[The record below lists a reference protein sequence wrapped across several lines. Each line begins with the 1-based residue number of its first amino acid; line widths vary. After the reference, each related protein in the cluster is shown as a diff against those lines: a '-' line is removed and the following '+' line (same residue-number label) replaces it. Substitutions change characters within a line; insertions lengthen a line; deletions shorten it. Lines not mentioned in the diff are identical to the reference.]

1 VLAVSEHLNEL
12 GDTLPVVVTFSHDP
26 ARQAAYAPHLGIDF
40 PILADPERALYALF
54 GVGRGTWW
62 RVWSPGTLAM
72 YARLLVRGRKLRMPT
87 DDTRQLGA
95 DVLLDASGRLQ
106 RLWLPEGPDDRPAID
121 DIVRAVRSL

>member
-1 VLAVSEHLNEL
+1 
-12 GDTLPVVVTFSHDP
+12 
-26 ARQAAYAPHLGIDF
+26 
-40 PILADPERALYALF
+40 
-54 GVGRGTWW
+54 
-62 RVWSPGTLAM
+62 M